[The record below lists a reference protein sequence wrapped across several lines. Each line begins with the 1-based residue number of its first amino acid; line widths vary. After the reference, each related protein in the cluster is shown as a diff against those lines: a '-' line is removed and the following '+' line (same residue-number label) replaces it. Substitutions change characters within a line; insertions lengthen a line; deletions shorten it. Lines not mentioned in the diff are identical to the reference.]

1 MFSPHIN
8 AVVRLT
14 VDVPRLRL
22 RCGDEGVV
30 VSVWLSPGDFH
41 FEVEFHGSTAS
52 RDVRALF
59 LAEQLEVVESQAPK
73 PALE

>member
-1 MFSPHIN
+1 MLSPHIN

-14 VDVPRLRL
+14 ADVPRLRL

-41 FEVEFHGSTAS
+41 FEVEFHQSTAS
-52 RDVRALF
+52 RAVRVL
-59 LAEQLEVVESQAPK
+59 LRAEALEVVGPQLPH